1 MQIEIRLTRNFFRGN
16 LFRIIKS
23 CIYAATAAV
32 FAMEHILPA
41 QMLSRDVNTDPS
53 KIINSGS
60 KRQDNSGTA
69 SPDSTTVSSTVNPSS
84 TGASSSSTAK
94 RSTTLSTNIFNN
106 KNNLFSV
113 HGAATISELAELA
126 SSEISLDLQ
135 GLIDDTHFD
144 GVNLFGD
151 NDGTGGLGIPNG
163 YGQNSLPNRT
173 SPTNSLGSSG
183 QSSPGESSG
192 QDSPPNFQQNYRP
205 NNGGVANGL
214 AYLPGSVHSGAS
226 FSQVPQ
232 VNNHPNNRS
241 QQHQHQHPQ
250 QLHNN
255 NNSSIQVKQ
264 EPHEDFHGVHGG
276 MRLNNNS
283 NMNNNNNQRYSNGT
297 VSSTTNTNQLNNS
310 MATNAMTAMAAAAY
324 AMNNG
329 PVAPANHHSQIQNPI
344 SSSLPSL
351 KSFATAPKYLQ
362 QNQPNNSGGLKK
374 KVERNSDEYR
384 RRRERNNVAVRKSRE
399 KAKVRTKDTEQRVK
413 VLSNENDRL
422 QKKVELLQEEL
433 AVLRSLFS
441 NVGVLPDHIHRELSR
456 QMDSFQQQ
464 HNAMGS
470 M

>member
-1 MQIEIRLTRNFFRGN
+1 
-16 LFRIIKS
+16 
-23 CIYAATAAV
+23 
-32 FAMEHILPA
+32 MEHILPS
-41 QMLSRDVNTDPS
+41 QMLSKLNGDSSAIENNISID
-53 KIINSGS
+53 K
-60 KRQDNSGTA
+60 KQDNSGTA
-69 SPDSTTVSSTVNPSS
+69 SPDSTTVSSSNKNS
-84 TGASSSSTAK
+84 TGASSST
-94 RSTTLSTNIFNN
+94 RSAASNNIFNS
-106 KNNLFSV
+106 KSLFSV
-113 HGAATISELAELA
+113 HGAATITELAELA

-135 GLIDDTHFD
+135 GLIDDAQFD
-144 GVNLFGD
+144 GVGLFGD
-151 NDGTGGLGIPNG
+151 NDGSGGLGASNG
-163 YGQNSLPNRT
+163 YGSNSLPSRT

-183 QSSPGESSG
+183 QSSPGDSSG

-205 NNGGVANGL
+205 NIGGSAASL
-214 AYLPGSVHSGAS
+214 AYLPGSVHNGAS

-232 VNNHPNNRS
+232 VNHPNNRS
-241 QQHQHQHPQ
+241 QHQHHQQHQH
-250 QLHNN
+250 NN
-255 NNSSIQVKQ
+255 HNSSLQVKQ

-276 MRLNNNS
+276 MRGGVNNS
-283 NMNNNNNQRYSNGT
+283 NMNNNNTQRYSNGT
-297 VSSTTNTNQLNNS
+297 VSSTTNNNQLNNS

-329 PVAPANHHSQIQNPI
+329 PAIQNNHHSQIQNPI

-351 KSFATAPKYLQ
+351 KSFANTPKYLQ
-362 QNQPNNSGGLKK
+362 QNQPNNSGGMKK

-399 KAKVRTKDTEQRVK
+399 KAKVRTKETEGRVK
-413 VLSNENDRL
+413 ILTGENDRL

-464 HNAMGS
+464 HNAMGA

>member
-1 MQIEIRLTRNFFRGN
+1 
-16 LFRIIKS
+16 
-23 CIYAATAAV
+23 
-32 FAMEHILPA
+32 MEHISPS
-41 QMLSRDVNTDPS
+41 QMQSKSNGDSSAIENSLSID
-53 KIINSGS
+53 K
-60 KRQDNSGTA
+60 KQDNSGTA
-69 SPDSTTVSSTVNPSS
+69 SPDSTTVSSTNQHSS
-84 TGASSSSTAK
+84 GTSASARSTA
-94 RSTTLSTNIFNN
+94 SNNIFNN
-106 KNNLFSV
+106 KSLFSV
-113 HGAATISELAELA
+113 HGAATITELAELA

-135 GLIDDTHFD
+135 GLIDDAQFD

-151 NDGTGGLGIPNG
+151 NDGNGGLGASNG
-163 YGQNSLPNRT
+163 YGTNSLPNRT

-183 QSSPGESSG
+183 QSSPGDSSG

-205 NNGGVANGL
+205 NNGGNSSL

-232 VNNHPNNRS
+232 VNHPNNRS
-241 QQHQHQHPQ
+241 QQQHHQQHH
-250 QLHNN
+250 HNN
-255 NNSSIQVKQ
+255 HNSSIQVKQ
-264 EPHEDFHGVHGG
+264 EPHDDFHGVHGG
-276 MRLNNNS
+276 MRGVNNS
-283 NMNNNNNQRYSNGT
+283 NMNNNTQRYSNGT
-297 VSSTTNTNQLNNS
+297 VSSTTNNNQLNNS

-329 PVAPANHHSQIQNPI
+329 PVVQNNHHSQIQNPI

-351 KSFATAPKYLQ
+351 KSFSNTPKYLQ
-362 QNQPNNSGGLKK
+362 QNQPNNSGGMKK
-374 KVERNSDEYR
+374 KVERSSDEYR

-399 KAKVRTKDTEQRVK
+399 KAKVRTKETEGRVK
-413 VLSNENDRL
+413 VLSGENDRL